1 MAEKRMFTM
10 KICDSDAFLDM
21 PLSTQCLYFHLN
33 MRADDDGFIG
43 NPKRVIKLIN
53 ASEDDLKLLLT
64 KRFILAFE
72 TGVIVIKHWRMHN
85 TIRSDRYNSTSYL
98 DERNQLILKTN
109 KSYKLASELDE
120 NEPFNSLA
128 TKRQPNGATGLGL
141 GLVLDLGLDIG
152 LEEKSSSNQQKD
164 DEFSELD
171 DSDEL
176 MDLFDIF
183 QQEFKRPL
191 SGTEIDK
198 INYWVDKVGDKYII
212 HALRE
217 SLIANK
223 LSIAYIDAILVSWTS
238 KKFTL
243 EDLNS
248 NKHKQGVLK

>member
-21 PLSTQCLYFHLN
+21 PLSSQCLYFHLN

-43 NPKRVIKLIN
+43 NPKRITKLIN

-64 KRFILAFE
+64 KRFILMFE
-72 TGVIVIKHWRMHN
+72 SGVIVIKHWRMHN
-85 TIRSDRYNSTSYL
+85 TIKADRYKSTPYQ
-98 DERNQLILKTN
+98 DELNQLITKRN
-109 KSYKLASELDE
+109 KSYKLASEIDE
-120 NEPFNSLA
+120 NEPLKSLE
-128 TKRQPNGATGLGL
+128 PNWKQNGTTGLGL
-141 GLVLDLGLDIG
+141 DLVLGLGLDIG
-152 LEEKSSSNQQKD
+152 LEEESSSNEQED
-164 DEFSELD
+164 DENQETQDIDNL
-171 DSDEL
+171 L
-176 MDLFDIF
+176 DIF

-198 INYWVDKVGDKYII
+198 VNYWIDKVGDKYII

-217 SLIANK
+217 SLIAKK
-223 LSIAYIDAILVSWTS
+223 LSIAYIEAILVSWTN

-243 EDLNS
+243 DDLNS